1 MGAVWYKLSIGDI
14 KIIMKYVTSLVRHVP
29 LVTVFAVIVFNV
41 LFVAPSFA
49 ADLTIQGGANSAQGT
64 DQQSDLFGS
73 SGVFKTITNTLL
85 FILGAISVI
94 MIIVG
99 GLRYVVS
106 GGDSSAVN
114 AAKNTILYA
123 IVGVIVAIL
132 AYAIINFVIGSF
144 TNGNGGVSGGGGV

>member
-1 MGAVWYKLSIGDI
+1 
-14 KIIMKYVTSLVRHVP
+14 MKRITSSLIRYTPV
-29 LVTVFAVIVFNV
+29 LAVIAILGFNV

-49 ADLTIQGGANSAQGT
+49 ADLTIQGGANSAQGA

-144 TNGNGGVSGGGGV
+144 TNGGSAGGATSV